1 MSKLAQ
7 KLQDY
12 GFEYKAF
19 NDVFDLGRVRV
30 YFIDGA
36 LTVVVFTDDANQFL
50 ESESKLSLR
59 LGEKTVMQLVMAI
72 VENTK

>member
-36 LTVVVFTDDANQFL
+36 LTVIQFNNTTAQCIQ
-50 ESESKLSLR
+50 SESTLSLA